1 MSNFQ
6 IVSASKHGQTRV
18 VTAQDSSYG
27 DSLMYVPTFPLEFRD
42 IQSCYPI
49 FFLKEVE
56 TGQFFAAA
64 LCGFEPEENLFL
76 NNGNWDASYL
86 PMMIRRQPFLI
97 ARQTVDPKSADETLP
112 VISIDMD
119 HTRVSDKEGE
129 RLFSEEGKPSD
140 FLQEAIQLLK
150 KIHRAH
156 QHNENFT
163 KTLLQYDLLE
173 SLTLD
178 ITFNNGSKKSLTD
191 FYTINETKLYELEG
205 QALAHLNK
213 EGFLQPIFMAIASFS
228 RLRALIDRKNT
239 P

>member
-1 MSNFQ
+1 MTNFQ
-6 IVSASKHGQTRV
+6 IVSASKHGEIRV
-18 VTAQDSSYG
+18 VTAYDAAYG

-49 FFLKEVE
+49 FFLKDVE

-97 ARQTVDPKSADETLP
+97 ARQAVDPKSPDATQP
-112 VISIDMD
+112 VISIDRD
-119 HTRVSDKEGE
+119 HPRVGKNEGQ
-129 RLFSEEGKPSD
+129 RLFSEDGSPSD
-140 FLQEAIQLLK
+140 FLQQAILLLK

-156 QHNENFT
+156 QHNENFS

-178 ITFNNGSKKSLTD
+178 ITFNNGSKKNLND

-205 QALAHLNK
+205 DALAHLNK
-213 EGFLQPIFMAIASFS
+213 EGYLQPIFMAIASFS
-228 RLRALIDRKNT
+228 RLRALIDRRDK